1 MYPITRTGDYPILV
15 FFLVRPHMS
24 VLIHRADMIIGVLIL
39 VYFVSESQIQT
50 LGVVGFSH
58 YLNIDIGNEAHSG
71 VDAIVMCNA
80 FPQGR

>member
-1 MYPITRTGDYPILV
+1 
-15 FFLVRPHMS
+15 
-24 VLIHRADMIIGVLIL
+24 MIIGVLIL